1 MATEAADSTLD
12 ELLSEYKE
20 LLAEAIQT
28 GKKVLVAAIG
38 KRIGILEVRR
48 SSHRS
53 SKRSPKMD
61 PKRFPLAHN
70 STKKHKPKT
79 GWKQR
84 YHKDLNSQFKK
95 WWAEG
100 LAKRKTKN
108 FHYQSRSHSEEDSP
122 PSQKVKVELQNQQP
136 KLDVHMPDA
145 STPMAPEEATFK
157 QIIKTNHQSTII
169 CKDGRFWH
177 RDPLGL
183 KTGQF
188 PTDHMKLVNKLIRED
203 SPTPVKKAKAN
214 QNTTSRPSAAQNVI
228 QQHRRLVW
236 GKSQLFDVPKEINHQ
251 TKVCKKQQKA
261 TKIVARRLTK
271 GRVFYAIKNGITK
284 K

>member
-1 MATEAADSTLD
+1 MATEAADSILD
-12 ELLSEYKE
+12 ELTK
-20 LLAEAIQT
+20 
-28 GKKVLVAAIG
+28 
-38 KRIGILEVRR
+38 
-48 SSHRS
+48 
-53 SKRSPKMD
+53 SPKMD
-61 PKRFPLAHN
+61 SKRFPLAHN

-122 PSQKVKVELQNQQP
+122 PSQKVKVELQKQQP

-157 QIIKTNHQSTII
+157 QIIKASHQSTITF
-169 CKDGRFWH
+169 KDGRFWH
-177 RDPLGL
+177 KDPLGL
-183 KTGQF
+183 KTGQL
-188 PTDHMKLVNKLIRED
+188 PTDHMKFVNKLIRKD